1 MMETLT
7 DMPTLDG
14 RKYRADKELF
24 RLRQVII
31 WRSYR
36 TYTNQYSVF
45 LSVVGRLGLD
55 PIDFF
60 WQRSPAASRDLVAD
74 LTDPSHQP
82 GWTADDRNRRHFTMA
97 DGSDAHI
104 SLGMVPFWCALTD
117 FLIEIMRWDMFE
129 RQVLR
134 PLNDSPALADCRDLA
149 NWLNGQMDA
158 WLKSHLPTETQ
169 NRRFRVALD
178 LLGGRA
184 TGDAALPSADNITD
198 PAILDAWSRAAT
210 QGRGDWRTFRS
221 ARQTFE
227 QLSIILDRGKSRAPQ
242 HVGEHR
248 RRAAEAMPHDDS
260 NDDDTFD
267 SDGPA
272 SLSAR
277 LAQLADRKGNCCIL
291 DAPDAA
297 VLSDLLR
304 AWPWPRRL
312 CLTSLRDH
320 AFRPAQGAL
329 GRQEALDAA
338 MDQATGYHTLVD
350 VWVALHEKLRERSL
364 AVLDAALSGS
374 LAEDETA
381 RDAAVALATTLD
393 PNLIAADLEQVR
405 ELLRDDATA
414 DTVVSLE
421 RFAAQASPM
430 FDQRL
435 GEIAGKMTGPGND
448 LYKLSRTARRTVRR
462 SGITA
467 IRKGEVQADDL
478 ADVIDLLI
486 TCLTRLSQILKAM
499 RGPGES
505 EQFDDDR
512 LVFTDVFRGLYGE
525 NADARIRI

>member
-7 DMPTLDG
+7 DMPTVDG

-24 RLRQVII
+24 RLRQAIV

-36 TYTNQYSVF
+36 TYTNQYCVF
-45 LSVVGRLGLD
+45 LTAVGRLGLD

-60 WQRSPAASRDLVAD
+60 WQMSPAASRNLIAEM
-74 LTDPSHQP
+74 TDPMHQP
-82 GWTADDRNRRHFTMA
+82 GWTAGDGNRRHFA
-97 DGSDAHI
+97 LSDRSDAHI

-117 FLIEIMRWDMFE
+117 FLIGIMRWDMFE
-129 RQVLR
+129 RRVLR
-134 PLNDSPALADCRDLA
+134 PLDDAPARADCTELA
-149 NWLNGQMDA
+149 HWLNGQLDA

-169 NRRFRVALD
+169 NRRFRTAIA
-178 LLGGRA
+178 LLGSPTTNA
-184 TGDAALPSADNITD
+184 AALPSAGDISD
-198 PAILDAWSRAAT
+198 AAILDAWSKAAT
-210 QGRGDWRTFRS
+210 QNHGDWRTFRS

-227 QLSIILDRGKSRAPQ
+227 QLLIILDRGKTRAPL
-242 HVGEHR
+242 HIDEFHR
-248 RRAAEAMPHDDS
+248 DSAVALPHGDN
-260 NDDDTFD
+260 NDDDMFD
-267 SDGPA
+267 ADGPA

-277 LAQLADRKGNCCIL
+277 LARLADRKGDCCIL
-291 DAPDAA
+291 DASDAA

-329 GRQEALDAA
+329 GRQETLGAAMMQAAAYPALAHDWTALD
-338 MDQATGYHTLVD
+338 
-350 VWVALHEKLRERSL
+350 EKLRERSL
-364 AVLDAALSGS
+364 AVLDAALSGA
-374 LAEDETA
+374 LAKDETA
-381 RDAAVALATTLD
+381 RDAAVVLATTLD

-405 ELLRDDATA
+405 ELLRHDATA

-430 FDQRL
+430 FEQRL
-435 GEIAGKMTGPGND
+435 GEIAGTTTGPGND
-448 LYKLSRTARRTVRR
+448 LYRLSRAARRTVRR

-467 IRKGEVQADDL
+467 IRQGEVQADDL

-486 TCLTRLSQILKAM
+486 TCLTRLSQMLNAM
-499 RGPGES
+499 RGPAET

-512 LVFTDVFRGLYGE
+512 LLFTDVFRSLYGE
-525 NADARIRI
+525 STDARIRI